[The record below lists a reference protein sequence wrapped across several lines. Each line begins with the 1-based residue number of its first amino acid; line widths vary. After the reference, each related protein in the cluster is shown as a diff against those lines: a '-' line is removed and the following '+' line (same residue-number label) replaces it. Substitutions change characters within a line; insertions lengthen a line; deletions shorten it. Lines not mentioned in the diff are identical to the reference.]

1 MANKPWD
8 DRRRALTTILKG
20 FRLEKGLTQTELA
33 AMLGKPQSYISKFE
47 SGERKLDF
55 VEVMEVCA
63 VLGVRPELLV
73 ARYLSHGY

>member
-8 DRRRALTTILKG
+8 EKRKALTAILKG
-20 FRLEKGLTQTELA
+20 FRLERGLTQTELA
-33 AMLGKPQSYISKFE
+33 ERLGKPQSYISKFE

-55 VEVMEVCA
+55 VEVMELCV

-73 ARYLSHGY
+73 AEYLSNGY

>member
-8 DRRRALTTILKG
+8 DKRKALTAILKG
-20 FRLEKGLTQTELA
+20 FRIEKGLTQTELA
-33 AMLGKPQSYISKFE
+33 TKLGKPQSYISKFE

-63 VLGVRPELLV
+63 VLGIAPEILV
-73 ARYLSHGY
+73 AKYISYED